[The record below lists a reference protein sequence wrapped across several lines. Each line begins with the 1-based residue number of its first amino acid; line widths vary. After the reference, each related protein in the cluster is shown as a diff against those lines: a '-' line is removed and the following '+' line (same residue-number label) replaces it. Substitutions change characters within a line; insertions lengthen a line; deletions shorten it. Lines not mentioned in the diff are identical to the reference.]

1 MEQFVGFLIF
11 ICDMHCVNIM
21 LYALANAFELFF
33 ELVKFKL
40 YCNLSQILYLLRCGF
55 NNKRILL

>member
-21 LYALANAFELFF
+21 IYALANAFELFF

-40 YCNLSQILYLLRCGF
+40 YCNLSQILYLLR
-55 NNKRILL
+55 